1 MLGEPAR
8 TQEDSCDV
16 IIVGAGLVGAAVA
29 ARLAHEG
36 YKTAVLEAR
45 QVAAGA
51 TGQSSGMVLTGL
63 SGHYNWA
70 ISVYGREQARELWA
84 LTIGGRER
92 LVEAA
97 MDLKVPVERSGSLQL
112 ALDEE
117 EATALRESAEFL
129 REDGFDAWFG
139 RGDPLERN
147 FIAAL
152 RQPDDVTVDA
162 ASLTQALLAE
172 SGVIV
177 HEGTEVHRLEPIG
190 DEVRIWAPRRMAQC
204 RAVVLTVNGYAP
216 LIHDYFINKVI
227 PVRGF
232 AFRTRPATRVTLE
245 QPCIS
250 NYGRACCRQLP
261 NKQLVLSSCG
271 GQGLEGDNET
281 DEGMRKRLTRFAA
294 DHFPEA
300 DLSNAEQLSAIRG
313 FTPDG
318 LPLLGTLPDL
328 PQVYFAVGFGGRG
341 MAWAFVVADYI
352 VDKMLGRSDL
362 GPLSTERL
370 ET

>member
-1 MLGEPAR
+1 MLSKQER
-8 TQEDSCDV
+8 TREASCDV
-16 IIVGAGLVGAAVA
+16 VVVGAGLVGAAVA
-29 ARLAHEG
+29 ARLARAG
-36 YKTAVLEAR
+36 YETAILEAR

-70 ISVYGREQARELWA
+70 ISVYGREKARELWA

-97 MDLKVPVERSGSLQL
+97 MRLKVPVERSGSLQL
-112 ALDEE
+112 ASDDE
-117 EATALRESAEFL
+117 EATALRESTEFL

-147 FIAAL
+147 FFAAL

-172 SGVIV
+172 SEVMV
-177 HEGTEVHRLEPIG
+177 HEGTEVHHLEPIDG
-190 DEVRIWAPRRMAQC
+190 EVRIWAPRRVVRC
-204 RAVVLTVNGYAP
+204 GAVVLAVNGYAP
-216 LIHDYFINKVI
+216 LVHDYFVDKVI

-232 AFRTRPATRVTLE
+232 AFRTPPLTDVTLE
-245 QPCIS
+245 QPCS
-250 NYGRACCRQLP
+250 ANYGHECCRQLP

-271 GQGLEGDNET
+271 GQGLES
-281 DEGMRKRLTRFAA
+281 EGEAGEITKARLARFAA

-300 DLSNAEQLSAIRG
+300 DLKKTEHLSAIRG

-318 LPLLGTLPDL
+318 LPLLGALPDL
-328 PQVYFAVGFGGRG
+328 PQVHFAVGFGGRG
-341 MAWAFVVADYI
+341 LAWAFVVAERL
-352 VDKMLGRSDL
+352 VDAMLGQGDL
-362 GPLSTERL
+362 GLLSAQRITR
-370 ET
+370 